1 MEALSDLG
9 HWRVVGTTV
18 AIIVTCV
25 MLHYEVLLRANGLL
39 ARLPMRRR
47 PRIFV
52 LILMI
57 LLSHVAQIWLFAGGY
72 YYLVGVAEVGT
83 LVGLEVVR
91 LADCVYFSAVT
102 FTTLGFGDITPA
114 GPIRFMV
121 GMEALS
127 GLVLITWSASFAFLE
142 MQRFWRP

>member
-1 MEALSDLG
+1 MEALSDPG
-9 HWRVVGTTV
+9 HWRVVATTI
-18 AIIVTCV
+18 AIILICV
-25 MLHYEVLLRANGLL
+25 MLHYEVLLRANDLL

-52 LILMI
+52 LIMMI
-57 LLSHVAQIWLFAGGY
+57 LLSHVTQIWLFAGGY
-72 YYLVGVAEVGT
+72 YYLVGMAEVGT
-83 LVGLEVVR
+83 LTGLGVVT
-91 LADCVYFSAVT
+91 LPDCVYFSAVT

-121 GMEALS
+121 GMEALA

-142 MQRFWRP
+142 MQRFWR

>member
-1 MEALSDLG
+1 MEALSDPS

-18 AIIVTCV
+18 AIILTCV
-25 MLHYEVLLRANGLL
+25 LLHYEVLLRANDLL
-39 ARLPMRRR
+39 VQLPMRRR

-72 YYLVGVAEVGT
+72 FYLVEIAEVGT
-83 LVGLEVVR
+83 LVGLDA
-91 LADCVYFSAVT
+91 LTLGDCVYFSAVT
-102 FTTLGFGDITPA
+102 FTTLGFGDIVPA

-127 GLVLITWSASFAFLE
+127 GLVLITWSASYTFLE
-142 MQRFWRP
+142 MQRFWRH